1 MRREMISLGLLLL
14 CLAATSCYASDPT
27 VKSDEITLKKSDNS
41 VKVMVGDQ
49 LFTEYVTKSKSK
61 PILWPINAADGS
73 PVTRAPQDDIKEHPH
88 HRSFWFSHGDVNG
101 IDFWSEGP
109 KAGSIEHDSF
119 EEVTDGKGGKP
130 ARIVTKNSWKSPKG
144 KTILTD
150 KRELE
155 FGASGTQRWIDF
167 RITLNASE
175 DKVVFG
181 DTKEGS
187 FAIRIAE
194 SMNVTS
200 PGQGHLFNNR
210 GLADGKAWGKKA
222 EWVDYWGPI
231 DGGKG
236 QRPIVGIAIF
246 NHPESF
252 RFPTFWHVRVYGL
265 FAANPFGEDGF
276 KGIKGDTGA
285 KGTGAY
291 VLEKDKSLVLRYRVL
306 IHNGEGKEE
315 RLNAYYEKYKNEK

>member
-1 MRREMISLGLLLL
+1 MRCARISLALLLI
-14 CLAATSCYASDPT
+14 CIVTIRSNAAEPAF
-27 VKSDEITLKKSDNS
+27 KSDEITLKKSDTS
-41 VKVMVGDQ
+41 VKVMIGDQ

-88 HRSFWFSHGDVNG
+88 HRSLWFSHGDVNG
-101 IDFWSEGP
+101 VDFWSEGP

-119 EEVTDGKGGKP
+119 AEVTDGKDGKP
-130 ARIVTKNSWKSPKG
+130 ARIVTKSSWKSPKG
-144 KTILTD
+144 KTFLTD
-150 KRELE
+150 KREHE

-167 RITLNASE
+167 RITLIASE

-187 FAIRIAE
+187 FAVRIAE
-194 SMNVTS
+194 SMNVKN
-200 PGQGHLFNNR
+200 PGQGHIATSS
-210 GLADGKAWGKKA
+210 GLTDVKAWGKKA

-231 DGGKG
+231 DGNKG
-236 QRPIVGIAIF
+236 QRPIIGITIF

-252 RFPTFWHVRVYGL
+252 RYPTFWHVRDYGL

-276 KGIKGDTGA
+276 KLRKETGA

-291 VLEKDKSLVLRYRVL
+291 VLEKDKSIVLRYRVL
-306 IHNGEGKEE
+306 IHEGEGKEE
-315 RLNAYYEKYKNEK
+315 RLNAYNEKYKNEK